1 MSSVKLSV
9 EHLPKKAPETFK
21 EKQPRKLPPEDGEV
35 MDGSSLTVV
44 NWVSGASH
52 SGDNYRHNTRDSQK
66 HVWECWKTEFVHT
79 VSETGDSAKHVHK
92 RHKKDG
98 GHLGKQK
105 EGRA

>member
-1 MSSVKLSV
+1 METAKLSSVKLSI
-9 EHLPKKAPETFK
+9 EHLPKKTPETLK

-66 HVWECWKTEFVHT
+66 HVWECWKTET
-79 VSETGDSAKHVHK
+79 QKGWRTLGQTK
-92 RHKKDG
+92 RR
-98 GHLGKQK
+98 
-105 EGRA
+105 EGVKRFG